1 MNKLAKVDNRQ
12 MEQLQDEV
20 TELKGGNGIGT
31 LLKFDGNKQ
40 KYFIGEDEVALTHE
54 YIAHCDQYA
63 RGWTKFVNKVPVDM
77 KILKVA
83 EGKPPIRNELD
94 ERELADTDNDPWVF
108 QRYLPLEDV
117 ETGEIVVFV
126 SKSIGGK
133 IALGELLDTYAR
145 NWDRGLPTVK
155 LAIGAFNTS
164 EYGKRPRPD
173 FVITGWGSKA
183 MKTIAPPDEP
193 GPPENDPDDPGY
205 DADFFSR

>member
-145 NWDRGLPTVK
+145 N
-155 LAIGAFNTS
+155 
-164 EYGKRPRPD
+164 
-173 FVITGWGSKA
+173 
-183 MKTIAPPDEP
+183 
-193 GPPENDPDDPGY
+193 
-205 DADFFSR
+205 